1 MLPWALQLALLSF
14 AQFHS
19 SSGGDNEPGI
29 LLGPAATRNY
39 SIISQ
44 AEAVKLMLLGLRD
57 ADAIACITH
66 GFKRNSAA
74 AASQLNPVD
83 AVFRM
88 AADMS
93 GCFTSSRALVSASGS
108 PSRIKKNQVAPVD
121 TVSRST
127 RLHVTAAFCAPL
139 SFAHVLFEQE
149 DERQAASAGAHNT
162 RCCSIM

>member
-74 AASQLNPVD
+74 AAPQLNPVD

-93 GCFTSSRALVSASGS
+93 GCFTSSRALVSASL
-108 PSRIKKNQVAPVD
+108 PDATAEARAVTETKAAAEVKAPI
-121 TVSRST
+121 
-127 RLHVTAAFCAPL
+127 FL
-139 SFAHVLFEQE
+139 SFRNVAVGAAIGTFVLCAISFFKRR
-149 DERQAASAGAHNT
+149 RQ
-162 RCCSIM
+162 